1 MSSFVNLL
9 SDDYVDFEKCG
20 DVVLSTKDNMIGLY
34 CRFCCDIFTNL
45 NEFFHHLQL
54 IHNDVLN
61 FTKEHNVY
69 SIEEL
74 MFSSDQDNDIE
85 SQTSSGCNSDS
96 GAPVDAA
103 LATDGK
109 KHRILKTQASYKS
122 NFSRKSSLEPLES
135 CQADCKYGIQIIRP
149 ST

>member
-54 IHNDVLN
+54 IHNDVLH

-74 MFSSDQDNDIE
+74 ICLSDQENDNE
-85 SQTSSGCNSDS
+85 SQTSSGRDSVS
-96 GAPVDAA
+96 GAPVVAA
-103 LATDGK
+103 LATDGN
-109 KHRILKTQASYKS
+109 HRILNSQAAYKS
-122 NFSRKSSLEPLES
+122 QSSNKSSQEPVEP
-135 CQADCKYGIQIIRP
+135 CQADCKYGIKIIQP

>member
-20 DVVLSTKDNMIGLY
+20 DMVLSSKDNMIGLY

-54 IHNDVLN
+54 IHNDVLH

-74 MFSSDQDNDIE
+74 ICPSDQENDNE
-85 SQTSSGCNSDS
+85 SQTSSGRDSVS
-96 GAPVDAA
+96 GAPVVAA
-103 LATDGK
+103 LATDGN
-109 KHRILKTQASYKS
+109 HRILNTQAASKS
-122 NFSRKSSLEPLES
+122 HSSNKSSPEPVEP
-135 CQADCKYGIQIIRP
+135 CQAVCKYGIKII
-149 ST
+149 